1 MFEGEFQLYGR
12 IIDAKIKY
20 QNSDIFTKRL
30 RKAQLLLSD
39 SSCRGTN
46 RIYII
51 ILLINNI
58 EFINTINKKKIIDKE
73 LWQKWE
79 NYTISMMTIP
89 TFRKI

>member
-1 MFEGEFQLYGR
+1 M
-12 IIDAKIKY
+12 
-20 QNSDIFTKRL
+20 
-30 RKAQLLLSD
+30 LSD

-46 RIYII
+46 RVYII

-79 NYTISMMTIP
+79 NYAISMMTIP
-89 TFRKI
+89 MFRKI

>member
-1 MFEGEFQLYGR
+1 M
-12 IIDAKIKY
+12 
-20 QNSDIFTKRL
+20 
-30 RKAQLLLSD
+30 LSD
-39 SSCRGTN
+39 SSGRGTN
-46 RIYII
+46 RVYII

-79 NYTISMMTIP
+79 NYAISMMTIP